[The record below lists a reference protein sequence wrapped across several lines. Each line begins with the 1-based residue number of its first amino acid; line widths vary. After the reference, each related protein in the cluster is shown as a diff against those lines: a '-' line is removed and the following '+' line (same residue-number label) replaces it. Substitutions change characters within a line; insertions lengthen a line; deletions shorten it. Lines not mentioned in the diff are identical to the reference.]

1 MNYIKKIKIKKFRG
15 MDLDSISEDVNEF
28 KKYNLFYG
36 WNGTGKT
43 TLSDLFSYLQ
53 IDKELEVSDKNLKCK
68 ILFNENGL
76 EKEEVV
82 NKDNLPEVRKLFS
95 IKVFNSN
102 YVYENI
108 GQESSGTLKHIVYL
122 GKEAKETAEEINKY
136 EEDIKILQSEIKKNK
151 ESNNILEGDLSAWIK
166 HEVQEY
172 IQYNKAI
179 GNYIDSNSYK
189 SPNLIKDLKQT
200 DLESYKLTEQNR
212 NTHLQTVKSS
222 PKDLID
228 IFYDYK
234 FNIGVIDKAKKLLQ
248 DTVEIKHS
256 IDRLVGNKDL
266 NSWVYSGYKDFM
278 SNNKC
283 PFCEQPLTED
293 FLQSLQLHYNKDV
306 DDYVDKINNCCKD
319 IKLEITKLDTHF
331 KSLPTSSKLYD
342 EFGKDYAE
350 EYNNL
355 GEQILSAIA
364 ETNKILD
371 LLENKKCNV
380 GKIINFDVS
389 NKLFEFSFESLN
401 KILEK
406 HNNKTTQYGA
416 KIALAKECLQLDF
429 KSNILHIYKDK
440 VDILEKQKE
449 DLKNKEK
456 ILEEKNIK
464 LEALKAKIRD
474 YIKPC
479 DEINDYLKEFWGYTT
494 LKLIAND
501 FGYTICRDNNTDE
514 KAQHLSDGEKM
525 AIAFCYF
532 IKSLEDSSFI
542 LQNSIIVVDD
552 PISSLDSNSLF
563 TTFGF
568 ITRKLKESGQLFVLT
583 HNFLFFKEIRTWME
597 FTKEDCY
604 YYTKKESGKLKV
616 TNLPNTLKKR
626 NSDYIELAKNIYT
639 WANSDLDMNEQ
650 DKMLAGNVA
659 RRFLEGFVKFKNLK
673 SDNFFKKYNSLGTT
687 STIDEVK
694 KARIYRFV
702 NMFSHDDDTFG
713 LYQEYDPILL
723 LAQTKDILK
732 DILIFVSELDAFH
745 YNSLITEIQR
755 S

>member
-15 MDLDSISEDVNEF
+15 MDSDSISEDVNEF

-68 ILFNENGL
+68 ILYNENGL

-136 EEDIKILQSEIKKNK
+136 EEDIKILQNEIKKNK

-293 FLQSLQLHYNKDV
+293 FLQSLQ
-306 DDYVDKINNCCKD
+306 
-319 IKLEITKLDTHF
+319 
-331 KSLPTSSKLYD
+331 
-342 EFGKDYAE
+342 
-350 EYNNL
+350 
-355 GEQILSAIA
+355 
-364 ETNKILD
+364 
-371 LLENKKCNV
+371 
-380 GKIINFDVS
+380 
-389 NKLFEFSFESLN
+389 
-401 KILEK
+401 
-406 HNNKTTQYGA
+406 
-416 KIALAKECLQLDF
+416 
-429 KSNILHIYKDK
+429 
-440 VDILEKQKE
+440 
-449 DLKNKEK
+449 
-456 ILEEKNIK
+456 
-464 LEALKAKIRD
+464 
-474 YIKPC
+474 
-479 DEINDYLKEFWGYTT
+479 
-494 LKLIAND
+494 
-501 FGYTICRDNNTDE
+501 
-514 KAQHLSDGEKM
+514 
-525 AIAFCYF
+525 
-532 IKSLEDSSFI
+532 
-542 LQNSIIVVDD
+542 
-552 PISSLDSNSLF
+552 
-563 TTFGF
+563 
-568 ITRKLKESGQLFVLT
+568 
-583 HNFLFFKEIRTWME
+583 
-597 FTKEDCY
+597 
-604 YYTKKESGKLKV
+604 
-616 TNLPNTLKKR
+616 
-626 NSDYIELAKNIYT
+626 
-639 WANSDLDMNEQ
+639 
-650 DKMLAGNVA
+650 
-659 RRFLEGFVKFKNLK
+659 
-673 SDNFFKKYNSLGTT
+673 
-687 STIDEVK
+687 
-694 KARIYRFV
+694 
-702 NMFSHDDDTFG
+702 
-713 LYQEYDPILL
+713 
-723 LAQTKDILK
+723 
-732 DILIFVSELDAFH
+732 
-745 YNSLITEIQR
+745 
-755 S
+755 